1 MTGMNAWA
9 VGIIR
14 FGAGMPDCIKG
25 ELKSIDI
32 TTRKLMTMNGSL
44 PPRGNDGRLYL
55 ARKEGGRG
63 LISCEECVNVEVQSL
78 DKYPSES
85 KKRMLKFIA
94 GEKGLSEVEDPD
106 AFKKRLKEQKTS
118 QWLEKPLH
126 GRFPKDTEKVSTETV
141 TMVEGGTS
149 QKRD

>member
-1 MTGMNAWA
+1 M
-9 VGIIR
+9 
-14 FGAGMPDCIKG
+14 
-25 ELKSIDI
+25 
-32 TTRKLMTMNGSL
+32 
-44 PPRGNDGRLYL
+44 
-55 ARKEGGRG
+55 
-63 LISCEECVNVEVQSL
+63 NVEVQSL

-149 QKRD
+149 QERD

>member
-118 QWLEKPLH
+118 Q
-126 GRFPKDTEKVSTETV
+126 
-141 TMVEGGTS
+141 
-149 QKRD
+149 